1 MTSMSGTNAQAITN
15 RRPISPKQEDLI
27 LRMIP
32 DAQRA
37 GNGQAALDTLTH
49 HGGQIITDQ
58 GARHIKGLTGGRDGT
73 ASLLIGDLIDRN
85 YRPATAGGPGVAPTR
100 RTNGTVDTTTGP
112 TPAGGHRGTRD
123 RASTSP
129 AGDRFRAAMAPRFT
143 PTAEQDTIVEM
154 FMTGDSLK
162 VFAGA
167 GAGKTSTLKLCAE
180 ATPTRRGVFWAFN
193 SSIVKAADRSF
204 PKRLPGGGGVEC
216 RTIHSMAYR
225 ATPQPFIDRLKRSRR
240 VHPDKIASL
249 LGITPIAL
257 VVPQPDGTTKRR
269 VLQAGYLASLVTAAI
284 GRFCQSSDEAP
295 SKKHFGR
302 QEGLDPDE
310 AWDNHNTI
318 AGALERHLA
327 PVWEDLCKVDGW
339 VKYDHSTY
347 LKQWALSHPVI
358 PHDYLLVDEA
368 QDLNGLMLGLVED
381 QLKAGKQVVCV
392 GDTFQS
398 INEWMGS
405 INALEKLPIVNE
417 AQLTKSFR
425 FGPKIAALA
434 NEILASL
441 GTDFRITGNDDVP
454 STIGAANVPVRCT
467 LSRSNAVAVEGYMD
481 DRSKGGRPHLV
492 GQTDDIIWFCQF
504 ARVLQITEERESCES
519 RLTLPGLPPATKAE
533 IGAVLKGLD
542 DEWDENGL
550 DGVGPHPELAC
561 FSAWAEV
568 RLFVSEHEDGKEIK
582 LMVKLVD
589 DFGAMDIVDALKD
602 MTDEVRCTHVFAT
615 VHKMKGR
622 EFDTVELAADFLDD
636 IDKCDDPE
644 KKLLYVASTRAKK
657 HLDPTRAACLD
668 GMYVEAVA
676 A

>member
-1 MTSMSGTNAQAITN
+1 MSGTNARAITN
-15 RRPISPKQEDLI
+15 QRPISEKQEDFLFKLI
-27 LRMIP
+27 
-32 DAQRA
+32 DAAQRA
-37 GNGQAALDTLTH
+37 GDGQKALDTLTH
-49 HGGQIITDQ
+49 HGGKIITDRS
-58 GARHIKGLTGGRDGT
+58 GARHIKGLTGGHGT
-73 ASLLIGDLIDRN
+73 GSLAIGDLKDRN
-85 YRPATAGGPGVAPTR
+85 YRPATGGGPGVAPTR

-112 TPAGGHRGTRD
+112 TPAGGHHGTRD
-123 RASTSP
+123 RAATSP
-129 AGDRFRAAMAPRFT
+129 AGDRFRAAAAPRFT
-143 PTAEQDTIVEM
+143 PTAEQDTIVEL
-154 FMTGDSLK
+154 FKTGDSLK

-180 ATPTRRGVFWAFN
+180 ATPTRRGLFTAFN

-204 PKRLPGGGGVEC
+204 PKRLVEC
-216 RTIHSMAYR
+216 RTMHSLAYR
-225 ATPQPFIDRLKRSRR
+225 ATPQPFIDRMKRSRR
-240 VHPDKIASL
+240 VHPDKIASN
-249 LGITPIAL
+249 LGIRSIVVT
-257 VVPQPDGTTKRR
+257 VPQPDGTTKRR
-269 VLQAGYLASLVTAAI
+269 VLQAGYLASLVMVAI
-284 GRFCQSSDEAP
+284 GRFCQSADETP

-302 QEGLDPDE
+302 QEGLDADGV
-310 AWDNHNTI
+310 WDNHNAI

-327 PVWEDLCKVDGW
+327 PVWADLCKTDGW
-339 VKYDHSTY
+339 GPYKHETY
-347 LKQWALSHPVI
+347 LKQWALTHPVI
-358 PHDYLLVDEA
+358 PHDYLLVDEG
-368 QDLNGLMLGLVED
+368 QDLNGVMLSIVED
-381 QLKAGKQVVCV
+381 QLKAGKQVVVV

-454 STIGAANVPVRCT
+454 STVGAANVPVRCT

-504 ARVLQITEERESCES
+504 ARVLQITEERESCAS
-519 RLTLPGLPPATKAE
+519 RLTLPGLTSATKAE
-533 IGAVLKGLD
+533 IEATLTAID
-542 DEWDENGL
+542 AEWDENDL

-589 DFGAMDIVDALKD
+589 DFGAMDIVGALKD
-602 MTDEVRCTHVFAT
+602 MTDEMRCTHVFAT
-615 VHKMKGR
+615 AHKMKGR

-636 IDKCDDPE
+636 IDKCDDAE
-644 KKLLYVASTRAKK
+644 KKLLYVASTRAKR
-657 HLDPTRAACLD
+657 HLDPTQAACLD